1 MTSYHS
7 MRVIGV
13 LWAREML
20 DYMIFIGFP
29 DIVNAYET
37 TCQFSNCSVSSE
49 LQENPRTSNQSDDNT
64 LLFVGYSTTL
74 LRLAA
79 LCCLL
84 FMIVGILG
92 NLITIIAL
100 LGCKKVSVECI
111 LWFIGVFSG
120 YRRLRH
126 FSPGEGT

>member
-1 MTSYHS
+1 

-13 LWAREML
+13 LWTCEML

-29 DIVNAYET
+29 DIVNTYET
-37 TCQFSNCSVSSE
+37 TCQFSNCSVSSD
-49 LQENPRTSNQSDDNT
+49 LHENSRTTNQSVDDT
-64 LLFVGYSTTL
+64 LLFAGYSTTL

-100 LGCKKVSVECI
+100 LGCKKDWEA
-111 LWFIGVFSG
+111 GSG
-120 YRRLRH
+120 AVGGAG
-126 FSPGEGT
+126 SGG